1 MLSSMNKFMSVAS
14 TLPNFSPALGNT
26 YMPSITSRPKASES
40 QHAQA
45 SRESSVVPG
54 GLSDPKKASS
64 NSVAYDNALLNDSLQ
79 KSLYFDDEYMDDLPI
94 TGEPGNFHLATKSRV
109 DKEKEKERRAL
120 LTQAPVA
127 KGPLAAPS
135 KPAVAPP
142 TIKTDVLT
150 LKKGDKSGKTPTSA
164 GWPAKPKRKK
174 TKPSI
179 GGGISP
185 TS

>member
-1 MLSSMNKFMSVAS
+1 MNKFMSVAS
-14 TLPNFSPALGNT
+14 SLPSFSPALGNT
-26 YMPSITSRPKASES
+26 YMPPTTSRPKASES
-40 QHAQA
+40 QQTQA

-54 GLSDPKKASS
+54 GLVDAKKVST

-109 DKEKEKERRAL
+109 DKEKEKERRTL
-120 LTQAPVA
+120 LTQTPVT
-127 KGPLAAPS
+127 KGPLAAPT
-135 KPAVAPP
+135 KPVVAAP
-142 TIKTDVLT
+142 TIKTDAQT
-150 LKKGDKSGKTPTSA
+150 LKKGDKGGKTPTNA
-164 GWPAKPKRKK
+164 GWPSKPKRKK
-174 TKPSI
+174 TKPSS

>member
-26 YMPSITSRPKASES
+26 YMSSITSRPKASES

-94 TGEPGNFHLATKSRV
+94 TGEPGNFILRPRAGLTRRRRKNEGLFSHKHLSR
-109 DKEKEKERRAL
+109 KGHLQLHQSLLLHLQLSRRMF
-120 LTQAPVA
+120 
-127 KGPLAAPS
+127 
-135 KPAVAPP
+135 
-142 TIKTDVLT
+142 
-150 LKKGDKSGKTPTSA
+150 
-164 GWPAKPKRKK
+164 
-174 TKPSI
+174 
-179 GGGISP
+179 
-185 TS
+185 

>member
-1 MLSSMNKFMSVAS
+1 MSVAS
-14 TLPNFSPALGNT
+14 TLPSFSPALGNIYIPPT
-26 YMPSITSRPKASES
+26 TSRPKASET
-40 QHAQA
+40 QHTQA

-64 NSVAYDNALLNDSLQ
+64 NSVAYDNALLNDSLH

-109 DKEKEKERRAL
+109 DKEKEKERRTL
-120 LTQAPVA
+120 LTQAPIA
-127 KGPLAAPS
+127 KGPLAAS
-135 KPAVAPP
+135 AKPAAPP
-142 TIKTDVLT
+142 TIKTDVQT
-150 LKKGDKSGKTPTSA
+150 LKKGDKGKTPTSA
-164 GWPAKPKRKK
+164 GWPSKPKRKK
-174 TKPSI
+174 TKTPG